1 MLRHNSCLPGQPVPI
16 YLSTH
21 ISNSFLGRFTR
32 KTTIGC
38 RDPNQGVFLTS
49 LNKLAILMQNHLI
62 KSSRDSPMLLPIHQ
76 DTRYLSRRITTC
88 HEIAWTSNLKLSTP
102 EGCQLSYQRWILL
115 LSPTF
120 IWKNLLQVPEF
131 QNLAA
136 TPGTILGYFNLP
148 EVLPF

>member
-1 MLRHNSCLPGQPVPI
+1 MLRHNSCIPDQPVPI

-49 LNKLAILMQNHLI
+49 LNKLAILMQNLLI
-62 KSSRDSPMLLPIHQ
+62 KSSRESPMLLPIHQ

-88 HEIAWTSNLKLSTP
+88 RENSLNIKFKVKHPLRMPIVIPKMNFATITNLYLKKPITAP
-102 EGCQLSYQRWILL
+102 
-115 LSPTF
+115 
-120 IWKNLLQVPEF
+120 
-131 QNLAA
+131 
-136 TPGTILGYFNLP
+136 
-148 EVLPF
+148 